1 MLLLGSASMMIRRE
15 EKADQEAS
23 RAIQVE
29 AFRQS
34 ETEEPIEANL
44 LDSLRDCDG
53 WIPELSWVAE
63 VDGAVVGHA
72 ICTRGHVD
80 DVPCV
85 GLGPIGVAPDL
96 QRKGVGSSI
105 MHALI
110 GASDAMGEPLI
121 ALLGDPSYY
130 SRFGFVA
137 SAELGIEP
145 PEAAWGVY
153 FQVRPLTAWSASIT
167 GQFRYAAPFDEL
179 D

>member
-1 MLLLGSASMMIRRE
+1 MLIRRE
-15 EKADQEAS
+15 QSADEAAS

-34 ETEEPIEANL
+34 DDEPIEAGL
-44 LDSLRDCDG
+44 LDELRACDG

-63 VDGAVVGHA
+63 LDHAVVGHA
-72 ICTRGHVD
+72 ICTRGYVGEI
-80 DVPCV
+80 PCV
-85 GLGPIGVAPDL
+85 GLGPIGVAPNL
-96 QRKGVGSSI
+96 QRGGVGSSM

-110 GASDAMGEPLI
+110 GASDALGEPLI
-121 ALLGDPSYY
+121 ALLGDPGYY

-137 SAELGIEP
+137 STDLGIEP
-145 PEAAWGVY
+145 PEPAWGPY
-153 FQVRPLTAWSASIT
+153 FQVRRLTSWSASIA